1 MPLRSFSLV
10 LFLCAVNGLAQT
22 QTAKVTPHQET
33 VDEYFRRIKT
43 DGAISTIKDDILA
56 LRKDVEAQKILIE
69 TLQKPSP
76 TPHVLTD
83 DDIAA
88 FVKQRGIRNAT
99 ESAVN
104 AIKDDVYG
112 LHLDLEADNAII
124 EKLQSEVKTLQT
136 EVDALKS
143 KSVKPPEAN

>member
-1 MPLRSFSLV
+1 MSLRLLLLV
-10 LFLCAVNGLAQT
+10 LAVCAVNAHG
-22 QTAKVTPHQET
+22 QTASATPRQET
-33 VDEYFRRIKT
+33 VEEYQRRIET
-43 DGAISTIKDDILA
+43 AGAISTIKDDILN

-76 TPHVLTD
+76 APHVLTD
-83 DDIAA
+83 DDIAT

-112 LHLDLEADNAII
+112 LHLDLEAQKTLID
-124 EKLQSEVKTLQT
+124 KLQDEVKALQT
-136 EVDALKS
+136 EIDSLKA
-143 KSVKPPEAN
+143 KSVNPHDGK